1 MAFDRSDDKENLNF
15 EKYSMYL
22 VLIVAPPKEIRKEG
36 LKIKN
41 GKKGWTKHRTFPRG
55 GLFETNNSFFQI
67 KTDPRTRRIE

>member
-41 GKKGWTKHRTFPRG
+41 GKEERKDGRNIVRSLEEDCLKRTIPF
-55 GLFETNNSFFQI
+55 S
-67 KTDPRTRRIE
+67 K